1 MNDLITQNTAL
12 AIIPRSALPTILKMD
27 GVEDIFAGLFAEL
40 NDFKPDVT
48 TIKGRAEIASKA
60 RKAAVAKMDIL
71 RLKDAALETARQTV
85 KATNA
90 EAKIIEEKF
99 DELRDNIRA
108 PLTAFEDKEKARV
121 QAHEDALH
129 MMSVLAEREEPL
141 TIPEIDAL
149 LEQIDVIFHREWAEF
164 AQKAQDTADT
174 ACGILTRRRGDKVKQ
189 ESEAAELERLRAE
202 QAERDRLEA
211 IRVQAEREA
220 RIAAE
225 AAEAARLA
233 AETKAAREAQEVA
246 EKAENERLA
255 TERAAKAEQE
265 RAERETREAEQRAAK
280 AEADRLEAIEGARCA
295 AAAAEERERLAAEA
309 AERRRLADIEAE
321 RKRVADQAA
330 AEMKAALT
338 READKA
344 HKAKV
349 MGEAKVALMAEVKE
363 LLRGSEL
370 SETLAVGIIRAIV
383 AGKIPHM
390 KVIF

>member
-40 NDFKPDVT
+40 NDFKSDVT

-141 TIPEIDAL
+141 T
-149 LEQIDVIFHREWAEF
+149 VIFHREWAEF